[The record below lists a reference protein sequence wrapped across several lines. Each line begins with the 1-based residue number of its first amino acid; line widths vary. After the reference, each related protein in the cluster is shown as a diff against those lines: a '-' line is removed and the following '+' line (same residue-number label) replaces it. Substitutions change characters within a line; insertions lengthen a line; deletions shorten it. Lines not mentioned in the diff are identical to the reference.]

1 MRKKTIDDLNSEN
14 RLLREQINEVQNRYE
29 EKIEELSLIRELGMS
44 LLHVHEFRR
53 LCQHILE
60 TIINN
65 TVAQNCSIMLL
76 DQEKGQLFL
85 LCAMSPNPNKDCYI
99 LESEKVFS
107 KEDAVYTFKAGEG
120 IAGRALTEKKPVLIK
135 SSEESDTFVLD
146 ADNQIKIN
154 SLLSVPLMIEGESI
168 GVINLSHSEEAMF
181 EPNDVYLFNVIAG
194 FVTILIHG
202 ALNYEKLQYSEANY
216 RALSEYSN
224 NGIAIIQD
232 DVHYYANPRYQGLT
246 GYSLHELKRMSLKEI
261 FDNPFPGTELSSIL
275 SNLRYELNNGVFHAR
290 MIRKGG
296 EGIDVEISASSIIY
310 NGKRRLIL
318 SMLDITDRKI
328 LERQLIQ
335 AQKMQSMGTLAG
347 GIAHNFNNLLMGIQG
362 NVSIALTEIDSGHP
376 YYSNLTNIEK
386 LVRNGSKLTNE
397 LLGYAREGKYE
408 VKPVNLST
416 LAKETSEIFGATR
429 KDIKIKLDLT
439 DKIFGVLADQGQ
451 IEQTML
457 NIYVNAGD
465 AMPEGGEISLKT
477 VNLTDQDIRDKSYT
491 PKSGNY
497 VLLSIRDTGIGMD
510 KKTMERI
517 FEPFFTTKGLAKGTG
532 LGLASAYGIVKGHG
546 GYIDVSSKEGQ
557 GTVFNIYLPAT
568 NEIMAKNRVPSDAL
582 YMGAGTVLLVDD
594 EDIVLY
600 TGEQMLAK
608 LGYVALT
615 ARSGEEALKIYQE
628 NRNSIDLVLLDMVM
642 PDMGGG
648 TTFDRLKEINK
659 DVKVLL
665 SSGYSLNGQATEIMN
680 KGCAGFIQKPFDLKK
695 LSQKVKEIIN

>member
-1 MRKKTIDDLNSEN
+1 MRTKTIDDLKSEN
-14 RLLREQINEVQNRYE
+14 TLLREQINEVQSRYE
-29 EKIEELSLIRELGMS
+29 EKISELSLVRELGMS
-44 LLHVHEFRR
+44 LLHVHDFRR

-76 DQEKGQLFL
+76 DQEREQLFL
-85 LCAMSPNPNKDCYI
+85 LCATSPNEDPFI

-107 KEDAVYTFKAGEG
+107 KESVVYTFKVGEG
-120 IAGRALTEKKPVLIK
+120 IAGRALAEKKPVLIK
-135 SSEESDTFVLD
+135 SSEESDLFMLD
-146 ADNQIKIN
+146 PNDKIKIN

-168 GVINLSHSEEAMF
+168 GVINLSHSEEDVF
-181 EPNDVYLFNVIAG
+181 EPNDIYLFDVIAG

-202 ALNYEKLQYSEANY
+202 ALNYEKLQYSEAHY

-232 DVHYYANPRYQGLT
+232 DVHYYANPKYQELT
-246 GYSLHELKRMSLKEI
+246 GYSLHELNRMSFKEI
-261 FDNPFPGTELSSIL
+261 FDNPFPGIGLSSVL
-275 SNLRYELNNGVFHAR
+275 SNLRYESNNGVFHAR
-290 MIRKGG
+290 LIRKDG
-296 EGIDVEISASSIIY
+296 EGIDVEISASSIIHK
-310 NGKRRLIL
+310 GKRRLIL
-318 SMLDITDRKI
+318 SMLDISDRKI

-362 NVSIALTEIDSGHP
+362 NISIALTEIDSGHP
-376 YYSNLTNIEK
+376 YYKNLTNVEK
-386 LVRNGSKLTNE
+386 LVKNGSKLTNE

-416 LAKETSEIFGATR
+416 LARETSEIFGATR
-429 KDIKIKLDLT
+429 KDIKIKLDLA

-451 IEQTML
+451 IEQTLL

-465 AMPEGGEISLKT
+465 AMPEGGELFIKT
-477 VNLTDQDIRDKSYT
+477 VNLTDQDILDKPYT
-491 PKSGNY
+491 PRSGNY
-497 VLLSIRDTGIGMD
+497 VLLSIGDTGIGMD

-546 GYIDVSSKEGQ
+546 GYIDVNSKKGR
-557 GTVFNIYLPAT
+557 GTAFSIYLPAT
-568 NEIMAKNRVPSDAL
+568 NEVMRKDRVPSDEL
-582 YMGAGTVLLVDD
+582 YMGEGTVLLVDD

-600 TGEQMLAK
+600 SGEQMLAK
-608 LGYVALT
+608 LGYAVLT
-615 ARSGEEALKIYQE
+615 ARSGGEALSIYQE
-628 NRNSIDLVLLDMVM
+628 NKDSIDLVLLDMVM

-648 TTFDRLKEINK
+648 ATYDRLKELNN

-665 SSGYSLNGQATEIMN
+665 SSGYSLNSQATEIMN

-695 LSQKVKEIIN
+695 LSQKLKEIMN